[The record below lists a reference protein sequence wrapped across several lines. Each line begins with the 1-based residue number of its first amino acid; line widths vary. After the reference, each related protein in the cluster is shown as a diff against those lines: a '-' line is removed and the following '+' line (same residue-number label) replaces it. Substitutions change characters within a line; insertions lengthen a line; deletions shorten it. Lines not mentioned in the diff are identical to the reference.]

1 VNETRAFAANEMLSN
16 TGAELR
22 IASKNWDLST
32 SFNLSY
38 GPYHAP
44 AYNET
49 TYQYLEQ
56 VGNSKVTT
64 RSAGRK
70 RGLARRYRYPLP
82 PTFSLK
88 LKAFLT
94 RSSFLAA
101 TLVIRYNTKLL

>member
-1 VNETRAFAANEMLSN
+1 MNETRAFAANKMLSN

-22 IASKNWDLST
+22 IASKKWDLSA
-32 SFNLSY
+32 SFHLSY
-38 GPYHAP
+38 GPYHTS

-49 TYQYLEQ
+49 TCQYLEQ
-56 VGNSKVTT
+56 VGNRQVTT
-64 RSAGRK
+64 RSASRK
-70 RGLARRYRYPLP
+70 GGPARRYRYPLP